1 MKYPKKLSTYASF
14 NHLPY
19 RPWAG
24 RTAYCDFLARFG
36 GMPAPVVVHYV
47 LKYFVQDPIPNYA
60 HYRRS
65 VSGIRPRRLSDMIS
79 KWPAVTNLSNGSF
92 FRRDTDTGMCS
103 SLVGDPFY
111 LPHVNAFSV
120 ANFAPDTVGR
130 L

>member
-1 MKYPKKLSTYASF
+1 
-14 NHLPY
+14 
-19 RPWAG
+19 
-24 RTAYCDFLARFG
+24 
-36 GMPAPVVVHYV
+36 MPAPVVVNYV

-79 KWPAVTNLSNGSF
+79 NWPAVTNLSNGSF

-103 SLVGDPFY
+103 SLVGDPLY

-120 ANFAPDTVGR
+120 ANLAPDTVGR